1 VTLSDVS
8 IERPVLTWM
17 MTLALIVFGVLGFER
32 LGVDQFPDMELPVL
46 TVITTLE
53 GADPEGMEE
62 DVTDVLEEQ
71 LNTIAGVR
79 SIRSTTLP
87 GASQIA
93 VEFELGTDLD
103 VAAQKVRDKIATVR
117 RDLPPEIDPPTV
129 SDFDFNDQ
137 PILWIPFH
145 SELPAVQASEF
156 IRRQVAPVFE
166 TIPGV
171 VGVAT
176 FGRKDRAIRIWLEG
190 EALRARGLSA
200 GDVLEALRRE
210 HVEVP
215 GGYVESQRM
224 EYGVKT
230 DAEFRTLAELE
241 RMVVAYADDAPVL
254 LSDVA
259 RVEDGAEDSRTAHR
273 YNGQPTVGVGI
284 RKQSG
289 GNAVQVVDEVYRRLH
304 EVERIL
310 PEGLSV
316 DEDVTFI
323 DFSAEIR
330 QSVNETEFTLVFG
343 ALLAVFT
350 VFVFLRRTRPTLIV
364 ATAIPISLIA
374 SFGLVWL
381 LDYTLN
387 TMTLL
392 GMTLAVGVV
401 IDDAI
406 VVLENIERHRES
418 GEDAVTAARRGT
430 REIAFAATAATV
442 SVAAVF
448 LPVVFVEGVVGS
460 FLGAFGVTVAGSVLI
475 SLFVALTLTPML
487 AARMKPPAPR
497 AHGSVYHRLEQAFE
511 FTEEHYRRALDW
523 TLAHRA
529 KTVGIAV
536 AAFAVAIGFGYS
548 LDSELFPSADESL
561 FFARIETAPGTSL
574 EATLEYLA
582 HDEAWFLEQ
591 PEVAGMFS
599 AVGDDG
605 PDDIGSANHGMMFG
619 SLRPRAERKRT
630 VQELLRD
637 AREALGPI
645 PGRTIRIFNPAEMM
659 RAGAQAGAMEVELRG
674 NLPLEE
680 LAQWSD
686 LLIDRLAQHG
696 GFVDLDR
703 SLKLGLPELRVVP
716 DREKAAA
723 IGVDGRSLA
732 EAVQIMIGGMDV
744 GVFKD
749 AGRRYDI
756 RMRLDPADRQ
766 TPGSIERLYVRSRD
780 GGIVELRNVV
790 HTELGAAPS
799 AITRHDRQRSV
810 TVSANLDG
818 ISMDEASRAA
828 LAIGAEILPPELEL
842 SLGGNAEQM
851 MESFHQAGIAI
862 GLGVLVIFMVLAA
875 QFESWVHPLTVMLAL
890 PLAMTGALGG
900 LWLFG
905 HTLNLFSLIG
915 IILLFG
921 LVTKNSIL
929 LVDYA
934 LQLRAQGMDK
944 VEAMRMAAPVRM
956 RPVLM
961 TALSMIFGVLP
972 AAVGIGPG
980 SETRAPMAIATAAG
994 MLSSTVLTLLVVPV
1008 FFVLFDDAA
1017 DWVRSGFRRSGRPDP
1032 RPIGVGSEARST
1044 RAEGEGLKPA

>member
-1 VTLSDVS
+1 VTLSDLS

-17 MTLALIVFGVLGFER
+17 MTLALIVFGVLGYER
-32 LGVDQFPDMELPVL
+32 LGMDQFPSMDLPVL
-46 TVITTLE
+46 SVIATLE

-71 LNTIAGVR
+71 LNTVAGVR
-79 SIRSTTLP
+79 GIQSTTFT
-87 GASQIA
+87 GATQIR

-103 VAAQKVRDKIATVR
+103 VAIQKVRDKIESVR
-117 RDLPPEIDPPTV
+117 RDLPKEMDPPVV

-145 SELPAVQASEF
+145 TTLSPVEASEYV
-156 IRRQVAPVFE
+156 RREISPVFE

-176 FGRKDRAIRIWLEG
+176 FGRKDRAIRIWLRG
-190 EALRARGLSA
+190 DDLRARGLSA
-200 GDVLEALRRE
+200 GDVVAALHRE
-210 HVEVP
+210 HVEAP
-215 GGYVESQRM
+215 GGRVEGAQV

-241 RMVVAYADDAPVL
+241 RLVVSNVDGAPVY

-259 RVEDGAEDSRTAHR
+259 RVEDGAEDVRSVHH
-273 YNGQPTVGVGI
+273 YNGEPTVGIGI

-289 GNAVQVVDEVYRRLH
+289 GNAVAIVDEVYRRLDS
-304 EVERIL
+304 IKSGL
-310 PEGLSV
+310 PDGITL
-316 DEDVTFI
+316 DENAAFI

-330 QSVNETEFTLVFG
+330 QAVEETEFSLVFG
-343 ALLAVFT
+343 AVLAVFT

-381 LDYTLN
+381 FGYTLN

-406 VVLENIERHRES
+406 VVLENIERHREG
-418 GEDAVTAARRGT
+418 GEDAVGAARAGT
-430 REIAFAATAATV
+430 REIAFAASAATF

-448 LPVVFVEGVVGS
+448 VPVVFVEGIVGS
-460 FLGAFGVTVAGSVLI
+460 FLGSFGLTVAGSVLI

-497 AHGSVYHRLEQAFE
+497 AHGSIYHHLERAFAV
-511 FTEEHYRRALDW
+511 TESTYRRALDW
-523 TLAHRA
+523 TLAHRGR
-529 KTVGIAV
+529 TVIIALS
-536 AAFAVAIGFGYS
+536 AFGLALLCGHA
-548 LDSELFPSADESL
+548 LDGELFPSADEGL
-561 FFARIETAPGTSL
+561 FFAKIETAPGSSV
-574 EATLEYLA
+574 EATTEYLER
-582 HDEAWFLEQ
+582 DEAWFLSQ
-591 PEVAGMFS
+591 PEIAGMFS
-599 AVGDDG
+599 SVGDTG
-605 PDDIGSANHGMMFG
+605 PEDIEVSNAGMMFG
-619 SLRPRAERKRT
+619 TLVPRSERKRT
-630 VQELLRD
+630 VQKLVRD
-637 AREALGPI
+637 ARAALDGV
-645 PGRTIRIFNPAEMM
+645 PGREIRIYNPAEMM
-659 RAGAQAGAMEVELRG
+659 RGSARPGQMELELRG

-680 LAQWSD
+680 LAHWAD
-686 LLIDRLAQHG
+686 AMIDRLAAHG

-703 SLKLGLPELRVVP
+703 SLKLGLPELRVIP
-716 DREKAAA
+716 DREKASGLG
-723 IGVDGRSLA
+723 IDGRTLA
-732 EAVQIMIGGMDV
+732 EAVQIMIGGLDV
-744 GVFKD
+744 GVFKE

-756 RMRLDPADRQ
+756 RMRLESGDRNDPEA
-766 TPGSIERLYVRSRD
+766 IERLYLRARD
-780 GGIVELRNVV
+780 GNVVELRNVV
-790 HTELGAAPS
+790 RTELGAAPS

-818 ISMDEASRAA
+818 IRMEEASKAA
-828 LAIGAEILPPELEL
+828 LAIGAEVLPPNVHVALA
-842 SLGGNAEQM
+842 GNAEQM
-851 MESFHQAGIAI
+851 AESFEQAGIAI

-900 LWLFG
+900 LLLFG
-905 HTLNLFSLIG
+905 QSLNLFSLIG

-934 LQLRAQGMDK
+934 LQLRAGGMDK
-944 VEAMRMAAPVRM
+944 VEAIRTAAPIRM

-961 TALSMIFGVLP
+961 TALAMIFGVLP
-972 AAVGIGPG
+972 AAIGVGPG

-1008 FFVLFDDAA
+1008 FFIAFDDAA
-1017 DWVRSGFRRSGRPDP
+1017 EWVKRGFRRAPPRVPAEPRAVEDP
-1032 RPIGVGSEARST
+1032 GTHAARV
-1044 RAEGEGLKPA
+1044 

>member
-1 VTLSDVS
+1 VTLSDLS

-17 MTLALIVFGVLGFER
+17 MTLALIVFGVLGYER
-32 LGVDQFPDMELPVL
+32 LGMDQFPQMDMPVL
-46 TVITTLE
+46 SVIATLE

-71 LNTIAGVR
+71 LNTVAGVR
-79 SIRSTTLP
+79 SIQSTTFS
-87 GASQIA
+87 GSSQIR

-103 VAAQKVRDKIATVR
+103 VVAQKVRDKIDAVR
-117 RDLPPEIDPPTV
+117 RELPPEMEAPVV
-129 SDFDFNDQ
+129 SDFDFNDH
-137 PILWIPFH
+137 PILWIPFR
-145 SELPAVQASEF
+145 STLPAVDASEYV
-156 IRRQVAPVFE
+156 RREVTPVFE

-171 VGVAT
+171 VGVHT
-176 FGRKDRAIRIWLEG
+176 FGRLDRAIRIWLRG
-190 EALRARGLSA
+190 DDLRARGLSA
-200 GDVLEALRRE
+200 GDVLAALRRE
-210 HVEVP
+210 HVEAP
-215 GGYVESQRM
+215 GGFVEGAQV

-230 DAEFRTLAELE
+230 DAEFRTLADLE
-241 RMVVAYADDAPVL
+241 RLVITHEGGAPVY

-259 RVEDGAEDSRTAHR
+259 RVEDGAADARTVHR
-273 YNGQPTVGVGI
+273 YNGEPTVGVGI
-284 RKQSG
+284 LKQSG
-289 GNAVQVVDEVYRRLH
+289 GNAVAIVDEVYRRLDGIKK
-304 EVERIL
+304 VL
-310 PEGLSV
+310 PDGLTV
-316 DEDVTFI
+316 DEDAAFI

-330 QSVNETEFTLVFG
+330 EAVEETEFTLVFG

-350 VFVFLRRTRPTLIV
+350 VWVFLRRSRPTLIV

-430 REIAFAATAATV
+430 REIAFAASAATL
-442 SVAAVF
+442 SVVAVF
-448 LPVVFVEGVVGS
+448 VPVVFVEGVVGS
-460 FLGAFGVTVAGSVLI
+460 FLGSFGVTVAGSVLI

-497 AHGSVYHRLEQAFE
+497 AHGSIYHRLEQAFDIVE
-511 FTEEHYRRALDW
+511 DRYRRALDW
-523 TLAHRA
+523 TLDHRGR
-529 KTVGIAV
+529 TVAIALS
-536 AAFAVAIGFGYS
+536 AFAVALGFGHA
-548 LDSELFPSADESL
+548 LEGELFPSADEAL
-561 FFARIETAPGTSL
+561 FFARIETAPGSSVA
-574 EATLEYLA
+574 ATLEYLA
-582 HDEAWFLEQ
+582 RDEEWFLAQ

-599 AVGDDG
+599 SVGDTG
-605 PDDIGSANHGMMFG
+605 PEGLGMPNQGTMFG
-619 SLRPRAERKRT
+619 TLHPRSERKRT
-630 VQELLRD
+630 VQELVRD
-637 AREALGPI
+637 ARAALSNV
-645 PGRTIRIFNPAEMM
+645 PGRQIRIFNPAEMM
-659 RAGAQAGAMEVELRG
+659 RGGSHAGAMEVELRG

-686 LLIDRLAQHG
+686 LMIEHLSAHG

-703 SLKLGLPELRVVP
+703 SLKLGLPELRVIP
-716 DREKAAA
+716 DRAKAAELG
-723 IGVDGRSLA
+723 IDGRTLA
-732 EAVQIMIGGMDV
+732 QAVQLMIGGMDV
-744 GVFKD
+744 AVFKE

-756 RMRLDPADRQ
+756 RMRLEPGDRGDPDA
-766 TPGSIERLYVRSRD
+766 INRLYVRSHD
-780 GGIVELRNVV
+780 GGVVELRNVV
-790 HTELGAAPS
+790 RTELGAAPS
-799 AITRHDRQRSV
+799 EITRHERQRSV
-810 TVSANLDG
+810 TISGNLDG
-818 ISMDEASRAA
+818 IKMEEASRVA
-828 LAIGAEILPPELEL
+828 LAIGAEILPSNVHV
-842 SLGGNAEQM
+842 SLTGNAEQM
-851 MESFHQAGIAI
+851 AESFEQAGIAI

-905 HTLNLFSLIG
+905 HSLNLFSLIG

-934 LQLRAQGMDK
+934 LQLRAEGMDK
-944 VEAMRMAAPVRM
+944 VAAIRKAAPVRM

-961 TALSMIFGVLP
+961 TALAMIFGVLP
-972 AAVGIGPG
+972 AAIGIGPG

-1008 FFVLFDDAA
+1008 FFIVFDDIAE
-1017 DWVRSGFRRSGRPDP
+1017 WVKGGFRRRGVDAP
-1032 RPIGVGSEARST
+1032 RALAPAEEREAADRRRT
-1044 RAEGEGLKPA
+1044 A